1 MASTE
6 KAAELMLETGEFYTA
21 QSLGKALS
29 ISANKASALLYNIR
43 TTNKYKTVDT
53 GVPNRTVKV
62 VSIYGRKPSMR
73 SLQNQALLFARPPM
87 LANE

>member
-29 ISANKASALLYNIR
+29 ISANKASALLYSIR
-43 TTNKYKTVDT
+43 TTNKYKTVDA

-62 VSIYGRKPSMR
+62 VSIYGRKSSMR